1 MWRRWGWWWLMKM
14 VRQLKQRV
22 LPLFLFT
29 GDLDIVLEFYKP
41 YILPVN
47 VLPSIFSLLGHC
59 LPPYDNVLFLAEP
72 LDFLL
77 DCCQLFLLCSFI
89 FEVFIFPVFYLD
101 LLKLDIALDDLYR

>member
-1 MWRRWGWWWLMKM
+1 M
-14 VRQLKQRV
+14 VRQLKQRM

-29 GDLDIVLEFYKP
+29 RDLDIVLEFYKP
-41 YILPVN
+41 YPLPIN
-47 VLPSIFSLLGHC
+47 VLPSSFSLLGHC
-59 LPPYDNVLFLAEP
+59 LPPYDNVLFLVEP

-101 LLKLDIALDDLYR
+101 LLKLDIALDDLYQ